1 MKKLAVLFYVLL
13 TIGCGGGTSSVPPQN
28 VLPPPTSTP
37 NNPDIPLS
45 EVKTIAQSI
54 DGQIINRPYLVR
66 YPEDATKNSYPV
78 IFFFHGAGG
87 NGEGLLNGSYSISTL
102 IDEEKFI
109 GIFPD
114 GYQNRW
120 NVSSETNADDVEFAR
135 LIFSE
140 LSNFEI
146 FNTDKIYGIGI
157 SNGAGIVNKIAKETT
172 IFQGIAPIISQQ
184 TVQVGEITPSQS
196 VSVFQVNA
204 TDDELVPLVGGD
216 GVAGNIFMSAQASA
230 ENWALNAG
238 CNMTPNMVM
247 LVWGEYSVRQY
258 EFDSCLD
265 DRKVRYFIVEGAG
278 HTANFGEDVDLY
290 GLVWQFFNSTDASQ
304 PGRNFKILAL
314 GDSYTIGE
322 SVCRTCNFPE
332 QLKERLAS
340 EFSSQDVFELEVVA
354 QNGWTTTDLKSAIEE
369 ENLPDDFDLVT
380 LLIGVNNQFQN
391 QPFSLYE
398 TEFVELVNLAITL
411 GATNPSNLIVLSMPD
426 YSYTP
431 FGQNFNTPTIR
442 FEITAYNEFS
452 QEYCESNQLSYVYIT
467 DITDQGLDNAFLVA
481 SDGLHPSTLA
491 YSQFV
496 DRLMPLALT
505 KLNR

>member
-1 MKKLAVLFYVLL
+1 MKKLAVLFYFLL

-28 VLPPPTSTP
+28 VLPPPSSTP
-37 NNPDIPLS
+37 NNLDIPLS

-54 DGQIINRPYLVR
+54 DGQMINRPYLVR

-87 NGEGLLNGSYSISTL
+87 NGEGLLNGSYLISTL

-140 LSNFEI
+140 LSNSGI

-157 SNGAGIVNKIAKETT
+157 SNGAGIANKIAKETT

-196 VSVFQVNA
+196 VSVFQING
-204 TDDELVPLVGGD
+204 TEDELVPLAGGD

-238 CNMTPNMVM
+238 CNMTPNMAM

-278 HTANFGEDVDLY
+278 HTAT
-290 GLVWQFFNSTDASQ
+290 LV
-304 PGRNFKILAL
+304 KILIYMDWY
-314 GDSYTIGE
+314 GS
-322 SVCRTCNFPE
+322 F
-332 QLKERLAS
+332 
-340 EFSSQDVFELEVVA
+340 
-354 QNGWTTTDLKSAIEE
+354 
-369 ENLPDDFDLVT
+369 
-380 LLIGVNNQFQN
+380 LI
-391 QPFSLYE
+391 PLMP
-398 TEFVELVNLAITL
+398 VNLAET
-411 GATNPSNLIVLSMPD
+411 SK
-426 YSYTP
+426 
-431 FGQNFNTPTIR
+431 F
-442 FEITAYNEFS
+442 
-452 QEYCESNQLSYVYIT
+452 
-467 DITDQGLDNAFLVA
+467 
-481 SDGLHPSTLA
+481 
-491 YSQFV
+491 
-496 DRLMPLALT
+496 
-505 KLNR
+505 

>member
-13 TIGCGGGTSSVPPQN
+13 TIGCGGGTSSAPPQN
-28 VLPPPTSTP
+28 MLPPTSTP

-157 SNGAGIVNKIAKETT
+157 SNGAGIANKIAKETT

-196 VSVFQVNA
+196 VSVFQING

-216 GVAGNIFMSAQASA
+216 GVAGNIFMSARASA

-238 CNMTPNMVM
+238 CNETPDETM
-247 LVWGEYSVRQY
+247 LKWGDYSVRQY
-258 EFDSCLD
+258 EFDDCLD
-265 DRKVRYFIVEGAG
+265 DRRVKYFIVEGAG
-278 HTANFGEDVDLY
+278 HTAYFGGKIDLY

-304 PGRNFKILAL
+304 AGRNFKILAL

-322 SVCRTCNFPE
+322 SVCRTCSFPE
-332 QLKERLAS
+332 QLKGRLTAELS
-340 EFSSQDVFELEVVA
+340 DQDVFELEVLA
-354 QNGWTTTDLKSAIEE
+354 RTGWTTTDHKNAIDEE
-369 ENLPDDFDLVT
+369 SPLNDFDLGT

-391 QPFSLYE
+391 RPFSLYE
-398 TEFVELVNLAITL
+398 TEFEELVNSAISF
-411 GATNPSNLIVLSMPD
+411 GEGDAANVIILSMPD

-442 FEITAYNEFS
+442 SEITAYNEFS
-452 QEYCESNQLSYVYIT
+452 QEYCESNQLSYIYIT

-505 KLNR
+505 KLDR